1 MTPQSLEQLVQKIH
15 EVQKLMETVATGEPR
30 IQEKEDEYK
39 QLYMEV
45 RLKLESLQNEGLNV
59 DNPNSFR
66 SLWDW
71 YSYWSANLGSY
82 SERRQYV
89 RELYEK
95 VLTPFE
101 DTLYKHGANS
111 ISSSEEL
118 IDDLQRRLGQMIPEP
133 QTSFKFTINSLHP
146 KIIQRC
152 QQQFESGKYD
162 DAIFNAMKTVEEEIR
177 ARASAE
183 PTDLGV
189 KLVSKVMSPNQQP
202 KLIFSEVNSE
212 QDAAQFMYRGAIG
225 SFKNPLSHR
234 FLDTSDPIKTFEIL
248 GFASLLMRMLDGV
261 TVASSSSNGV

>member
-1 MTPQSLEQLVQKIH
+1 MTPQLLEQLVQEIY
-15 EVQKLMETVATGEPR
+15 ELQTLMVTVATGEAR
-30 IQEKEDEYK
+30 IQEKDDEYK

-45 RLKLESLQNEGLNV
+45 NLKLESLQNEGFNV

-71 YSYWSANLGSY
+71 HSFWYDLRSSDVP
-82 SERRQYV
+82 RQLV
-89 RELYEK
+89 GELYEN

-101 DTLYKHGANS
+101 NTLYKHRANS
-111 ISSSEEL
+111 MSSEEL
-118 IDDLQRRLGQMIPEP
+118 IDDLQRRLGLMIPEP

-146 KIIQRC
+146 KIIHRC
-152 QQQFESGKYD
+152 QQQFELGQYD

-189 KLVSKVMSPNQQP
+189 KLVSKVMSPNQP

-212 QDAAQFMYRGAIG
+212 QEAAQSMYRGAIG

>member
-1 MTPQSLEQLVQKIH
+1 MTPQALEQLVQKIH
-15 EVQKLMETVATGEPR
+15 ELQALMVAVGTGEAL
-30 IQEKEDEYK
+30 IQEKDDEYK

-45 RLKLESLQNEGLNV
+45 SLELESLQNEGFNV

-71 YSYWSANLGSY
+71 YSYWSAHFGSY
-82 SERRQYV
+82 ALRRQYI
-89 RELYEK
+89 RELYKK

-101 DTLYKHGANS
+101 NTLYKHRANS
-111 ISSSEEL
+111 ISNEEL
-118 IDDLQRRLGQMIPEP
+118 IDDLQRRLGTTIPEP

-152 QQQFESGKYD
+152 QQLFETGQYD

-177 ARASAE
+177 SRASAA

-189 KLVSKVMSPNQQP
+189 ALVSKVMNPNQP
-202 KLIFSEVNSE
+202 KLIFSSVNAE
-212 QDAAQFMYRGAIG
+212 QEAAHSMYRGAIG

-248 GFASLLMRMLDGV
+248 GFASLLMRMLDDATIAPSG
-261 TVASSSSNGV
+261 SNVV

>member
-1 MTPQSLEQLVQKIH
+1 MTPQLLEQLVQKIH
-15 EVQKLMETVATGEPR
+15 ELQTLMVTVATGEAR
-30 IQEKEDEYK
+30 IQEKDDEYK

-45 RLKLESLQNEGLNV
+45 SLKRESLQNEGFNV

-71 YSYWSANLGSY
+71 YNYWSAHLGSY
-82 SERRQYV
+82 ALRRQYV
-89 RELYEK
+89 REVYEK

-101 DTLYKHGANS
+101 NTLYKHRANS
-111 ISSSEEL
+111 MSSEEL

-152 QQQFESGKYD
+152 QQQFELGQYD

-189 KLVSKVMSPNQQP
+189 KLVSKVMSPNQP

-212 QDAAQFMYRGAIG
+212 QEAAQSMYRGAIG

>member
-1 MTPQSLEQLVQKIH
+1 MTPQLLEQLVQKIH
-15 EVQKLMETVATGEPR
+15 ELQTLMVTVATGEAR
-30 IQEKEDEYK
+30 IQEKDDEYK

-45 RLKLESLQNEGLNV
+45 SLKLESLQNEGFNV

-71 YSYWSANLGSY
+71 YNYWSAHLGSY
-82 SERRQYV
+82 ALRRQYV
-89 RELYEK
+89 REVYEK

-101 DTLYKHGANS
+101 NTLYKHRANS
-111 ISSSEEL
+111 MSSEEL
-118 IDDLQRRLGQMIPEP
+118 IDDLQRRLNQMIPEP

-152 QQQFESGKYD
+152 QQQFELGQYD

-189 KLVSKVMSPNQQP
+189 KLVSKVMSPNQP

-212 QDAAQFMYRGAIG
+212 QEAAQSMYRGAIG

-248 GFASLLMRMLDGV
+248 GFASLLMRMLDDATV
-261 TVASSSSNGV
+261 TPSSSNGV

>member
-1 MTPQSLEQLVQKIH
+1 MTPQLLEQLVQKIY
-15 EVQKLMETVATGEPR
+15 ELQTLMVTVATGEAR
-30 IQEKEDEYK
+30 IQEKDDEYK

-45 RLKLESLQNEGLNV
+45 NLKLESLQNEGLNV

-71 YSYWSANLGSY
+71 HSFWSDDLRSYGVPHQL
-82 SERRQYV
+82 V
-89 RELYEK
+89 RELYEN

-101 DTLYKHGANS
+101 NTLYKHRANS
-111 ISSSEEL
+111 MSSEEL

-152 QQQFESGKYD
+152 QQQFELRQYD

-177 ARASAE
+177 ARASAA
-183 PTDLGV
+183 PTDVGV
-189 KLVSKVMSPNQQP
+189 ALVSKVMNPNQQP
-202 KLIFSEVNSE
+202 KLIFSSVNAE
-212 QDAAQFMYRGAIG
+212 QEAAHSMYRGAIG

-248 GFASLLMRMLDGV
+248 GFASLLMRMLDDATV
-261 TVASSSSNGV
+261 TPSSSNGV

>member
-15 EVQKLMETVATGEPR
+15 ELQTLMVTVATGEAR
-30 IQEKEDEYK
+30 IQEKDDEYK

-45 RLKLESLQNEGLNV
+45 SLKLESLQNEGFNV

-71 YSYWSANLGSY
+71 YNYWSALLDTY
-82 SERRQYV
+82 ALRRQYV
-89 RELYEK
+89 GELYEK

-101 DTLYKHGANS
+101 NTLYKHRANS
-111 ISSSEEL
+111 MSSEEL
-118 IDDLQRRLGQMIPEP
+118 IDDLQRRLGLMRPEP

-146 KIIQRC
+146 KNIHRC

-177 ARASAE
+177 VRASAE

-189 KLVSKVMSPNQQP
+189 KLVSKVMSPNQP

-212 QDAAQFMYRGAIG
+212 QEAAQSMYRGAIG

>member
-15 EVQKLMETVATGEPR
+15 ELQTLMVTVATGEAR
-30 IQEKEDEYK
+30 IQEKDDEYK

-45 RLKLESLQNEGLNV
+45 SLKLESLQNEGFNV

-71 YSYWSANLGSY
+71 YNYWSAFLDTY
-82 SERRQYV
+82 ALRRQYV
-89 RELYEK
+89 GELYEK

-101 DTLYKHGANS
+101 NTLYKHRANS
-111 ISSSEEL
+111 MSSEEL

-146 KIIQRC
+146 KIIHRC

-162 DAIFNAMKTVEEEIR
+162 DAIFNAMKIVEEEIR
-177 ARASAE
+177 ARASAA
-183 PTDLGV
+183 PTDVGV
-189 KLVSKVMSPNQQP
+189 ALVSKVMNPNQQP
-202 KLIFSEVNSE
+202 KLIFSLVNAE
-212 QDAAQFMYRGAIG
+212 QEAAHSMYRGAIG

-248 GFASLLMRMLDGV
+248 GFASLLMRMLDDATV
-261 TVASSSSNGV
+261 TPSSSNGV

>member
-1 MTPQSLEQLVQKIH
+1 MTPQSLEQLVQKIY
-15 EVQKLMETVATGEPR
+15 ELQTLMVTVATGEAR
-30 IQEKEDEYK
+30 IQEKDDEYK

-45 RLKLESLQNEGLNV
+45 NLKLESLQNEGFNV

-71 YSYWSANLGSY
+71 HSFWSDVLSDGVPH
-82 SERRQYV
+82 QLV
-89 RELYEK
+89 RELYEN

-101 DTLYKHGANS
+101 NTLYKHRANS
-111 ISSSEEL
+111 MSSEEL

-146 KIIQRC
+146 KIIHRC

-189 KLVSKVMSPNQQP
+189 KLVSKVMSPNQP

-212 QDAAQFMYRGAIG
+212 QEAAQSMYRGAIG

-234 FLDTSDPIKTFEIL
+234 FLDTSDQIKTFEIL